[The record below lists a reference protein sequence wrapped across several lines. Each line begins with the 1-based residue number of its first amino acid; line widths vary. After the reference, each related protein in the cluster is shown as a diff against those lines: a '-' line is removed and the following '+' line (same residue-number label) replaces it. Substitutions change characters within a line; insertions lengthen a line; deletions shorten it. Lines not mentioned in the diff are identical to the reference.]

1 MALGTG
7 IGDLFGN
14 VADLYEQDIK
24 NRQKKGKI
32 DQKQAEKEFETVKA
46 LQIAQAV
53 INTLAGSVG
62 AFLQA
67 SETYPAPY
75 GQIIGGV
82 AAAAATTAGI
92 AQIAKIKST
101 EYGGGSS
108 VSVSTPTPTAA
119 VPIVDSYE
127 PAYTKN
133 LTSASDVE
141 TLNAGLEKAN
151 LYVKV
156 TDIDAAQEQ
165 GRTRVAESSF

>member
-14 VADLYEQDIK
+14 IADLYEQDIK

-32 DQKQAEKEFETVKA
+32 DQKQAEAEFENVKA

-67 SETYPAPY
+67 SQTYPAPY

-108 VSVSTPTPTAA
+108 ASVSTPTVAA
-119 VPIVDSYE
+119 TPIVDDYQ
-127 PAYTKN
+127 PDYTRN
-133 LTSASDVE
+133 LTTASDVE

-156 TDIDAAQEQ
+156 TDINDTQEL
-165 GRTRVAESSF
+165 GRTRVSESSW